1 MRAFILELFCFLAF
15 EGMRSNLFANTDLL
29 AWFYLFLKCFKIR
42 TILLYFNVFP
52 FLQDYP
58 QLLWNGNTKTTQRE
72 SWQQLLQ
79 VSGKHC
85 RRNFSYDTYHIMYWF
100 CSYYMNVSELLLC
113 MLIRKKA
120 EGYLIAMVLV
130 TTELDNIQY
139 VIKPSDPHSDFL
151 SNQLLFPIDNA
162 I

>member
-1 MRAFILELFCFLAF
+1 MR
-15 EGMRSNLFANTDLL
+15 RNLFANTNLL
-29 AWFYLFLKCFKIR
+29 AWFHLFLKSALRLEQSFC
-42 TILLYFNVFP
+42 TLMYLLFP

-72 SWQQLLQ
+72 SRQQLLQ

-100 CSYYMNVSELLLC
+100 CSYDMNVPEFLLC
-113 MLIRKKA
+113 MLMRKKA
-120 EGYLIAMVLV
+120 WGYLIAMVLV

-139 VIKPSDPHSDFL
+139 VIKPSNAHSDFL